1 MAVTV
6 SRQVVYYVIV
16 SLRMVYYVWLSRQVV
31 YHEATRIGCGQAS
44 CPQSIYKVF
53 RACNYAIGSV
63 LQCCTHRQ
71 HLSVSLS
78 VCVSVSVCLS
88 VCLSV
93 SHARALC
100 LHLQD
105 RVSCDQCFVLFDLS
119 DLQSPYKHEV

>member
-1 MAVTV
+1 MYGCDCVTTGGVLCMAVTV

-63 LQCCTHRQ
+63 LQYCTHRQ

-78 VCVSVSVCLS
+78 LSVSLCLSVCLS
-88 VCLSV
+88 VCLSR
-93 SHARALC
+93 ARALFAPSG
-100 LHLQD
+100 QG
-105 RVSCDQCFVLFDLS
+105 VM
-119 DLQSPYKHEV
+119 